1 MQQATATIVNDIGLL
16 KAEHIPQFRSFLES
30 KGVQVR
36 DAGAGQ
42 FCHVRM
48 PNLPRWM
55 PIERGR
61 GGAPVTPVVL
71 RTLVEEFLVRTG
83 LSRELKQVLSIAE
96 APARAAIAALAPTL
110 QAQELQSPAAPEMPL
125 TQVSS
130 FQGSSDIKT
139 PAPLNRY
146 LSDLRDDL
154 ALNAPI
160 SLSKNATEDDL
171 RNHAINRW
179 AYADM
184 MLATRTTQDGD

>member
-1 MQQATATIVNDIGLL
+1 MQQATAIIVNDIGLF
-16 KAEHIPQFRSFLES
+16 KAELIPQFRSFLES
-30 KGVQVR
+30 KGMQLR

-42 FCHVRM
+42 YFHVRL
-48 PNLPRWM
+48 PDFPRWM

-61 GGAPVTPVVL
+61 AGAPVTPAAL
-71 RTLVEEFLVRTG
+71 RPYVQEFLRLVG
-83 LSRELKQVLSIAE
+83 ELPDSQRNFHILPLQPDGRLIPIASLQGE
-96 APARAAIAALAPTL
+96 AKK
-110 QAQELQSPAAPEMPL
+110 PAAM
-125 TQVSS
+125 S
-130 FQGSSDIKT
+130 
-139 PAPLNRY
+139 RY